1 MLTVGIILILLA
13 SLIGGWVFMCDSLP
27 LPPKLAWTPAPLF
40 VAVLVGVV
48 GITVLF
54 FVKWYMGLVAIIG
67 VIVGFNLFASIWHV
81 IYKYFRL

>member
-1 MLTVGIILILLA
+1 
-13 SLIGGWVFMCDSLP
+13 MCDSLP
-27 LPPKLAWTPAPLF
+27 LPPGLAESPVLLF

-48 GITVLF
+48 GIIVLF

-67 VIVGFNLFASIWHV
+67 VIVGFNLFAAIWHL